1 MLGDVNKLF
10 IFKNLLTMPGNVL
23 PLRLKQTVSP
33 KSPIIWIA
41 TEGEGDGIKSRLP
54 FKIFSTLREKSIK
67 TKKKMFARIAIRLLC
82 IKVCYNFMFV
92 TQFLKRRGSNAPSVI
107 SHIPK
112 VIYERELTTKLL
124 TNREFQGW
132 TLCLHMFSSQYITG
146 NKK

>member
-1 MLGDVNKLF
+1 MSTNFLF
-10 IFKNLLTMPGNVL
+10 SKVCFAFL
-23 PLRLKQTVSP
+23 PQANFPAL
-33 KSPIIWIA
+33 IWIF

-92 TQFLKRRGSNAPSVI
+92 TQFLKRQGSNALSVI

-124 TNREFQGW
+124 TNREFQGC
-132 TLCLHMFSSQYITG
+132 TLSVYVCSLLSNTQFIR
-146 NKK
+146 K

>member
-1 MLGDVNKLF
+1 MIRQNIAGWCQQTFCSQKY
-10 IFKNLLTMPGNVL
+10 VL
-23 PLRLKQTVSP
+23 PFYLKQTFP
-33 KSPIIWIA
+33 PLIWMF

-92 TQFLKRRGSNAPSVI
+92 TQFLKRQGSNALSVI

-124 TNREFQGW
+124 TNREFQGC
-132 TLCLHMFSSQYITG
+132 TLSVYVCSLLSNTQFIR
-146 NKK
+146 K